1 MRWFWTDDLAAAL
14 TAHDHLGSE
23 RVARWIERPVAHA
36 AADEATALEVAR
48 RLLEGSE
55 QGSAR
60 EILRHCGGTISST
73 GSILTSGPVSRV

>member
-23 RVARWIERPVAHA
+23 QVARWGWVERPVAHA

-55 QGSAR
+55 QDSAA
-60 EILRHCGGTISST
+60 
-73 GSILTSGPVSRV
+73 